1 MKIGTFVRGF
11 AAGTLLG
18 VVLLSTRNCDVNKE
32 KPTKEELKN
41 SSITFETISKEELD
55 RRVTKYLDQIDS
67 QDQLDDF
74 DGLENNSI
82 NFKR

>member
-18 VVLLSTRNCDVNKE
+18 VVLLSARNCDVNKE

-74 DGLENNSI
+74 DSLENNSI